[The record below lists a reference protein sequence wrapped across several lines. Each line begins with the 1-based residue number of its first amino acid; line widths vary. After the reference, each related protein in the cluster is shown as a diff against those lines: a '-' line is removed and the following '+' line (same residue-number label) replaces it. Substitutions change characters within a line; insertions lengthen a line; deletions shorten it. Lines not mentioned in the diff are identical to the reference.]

1 MPLSKI
7 YLIVIFILVKLMATT
22 FSLYVVDQFT
32 PLVDARLYQTEKF
45 LYTQIPIRTYFI
57 QLIAIITNYL
67 TSPIISHYIFSF
79 FSILGLLWF
88 IKFYKVSWHIIFILF
103 LPTSM
108 IWTSIIGKEA
118 VYYLFFSIILICWNF
133 YLNNSYKKSH
143 WYVLILA
150 CIICL
155 ILRPHY
161 TVPVFWLFWVT
172 FLIKYLKNYK
182 PFIFS
187 TLILVFIIS
196 LFIIFFGRYIDN
208 FLAINLF
215 DLKWRAFTSID
226 FNAKASRFL
235 DLGLGK
241 FQNDVVVTGGRV
253 FFSSPEVYETIS
265 QKLNELFI
273 IGFFYGIIG
282 PFIEETIKRPEFLP
296 FFIEGIIILSAPSI
310 FLIYF
315 KYKKINKK
323 NIYYLNYIY
332 GVLPAIILVMIF
344 HSFSGIFNPGT
355 AIRWRI
361 NFELLFYFAP
371 YLIFLNLKELKNEKN
386 LTLSS

>member
-1 MPLSKI
+1 
-7 YLIVIFILVKLMATT
+7 
-22 FSLYVVDQFT
+22 
-32 PLVDARLYQTEKF
+32 
-45 LYTQIPIRTYFI
+45 
-57 QLIAIITNYL
+57 
-67 TSPIISHYIFSF
+67 
-79 FSILGLLWF
+79 
-88 IKFYKVSWHIIFILF
+88 
-103 LPTSM
+103 M
-108 IWTSIIGKEA
+108 I
-118 VYYLFFSIILICWNF
+118 
-133 YLNNSYKKSH
+133 
-143 WYVLILA
+143 
-150 CIICL
+150 
-155 ILRPHY
+155 
-161 TVPVFWLFWVT
+161 
-172 FLIKYLKNYK
+172 
-182 PFIFS
+182 
-187 TLILVFIIS
+187 
-196 LFIIFFGRYIDN
+196 
-208 FLAINLF
+208 
-215 DLKWRAFTSID
+215 
-226 FNAKASRFL
+226 
-235 DLGLGK
+235 
-241 FQNDVVVTGGRV
+241 
-253 FFSSPEVYETIS
+253 
-265 QKLNELFI
+265 FI